1 MGNRADAITGRERES
16 SSSSGRPPDLVRL
29 TTYYVR
35 LWHIEESEEGVR
47 EKREGDEEG
56 EWENGEGTNG

>member
-1 MGNRADAITGRERES
+1 MGNRADAITERES
-16 SSSSGRPPDLVRL
+16 SSSPGRPLDLVRL

-47 EKREGDEEG
+47 EGDEEG